1 MFGGFGITELIVILV
16 IVLLLFGTKKL
27 KNLGSD
33 LGSAIKGFRKA
44 MGGSEESNNIEDQR
58 QESLSVNPLNA
69 NEHANS
75 EPGQKS

>member
-69 NEHANS
+69 NERANS

>member
-69 NEHANS
+69 NEHVNS